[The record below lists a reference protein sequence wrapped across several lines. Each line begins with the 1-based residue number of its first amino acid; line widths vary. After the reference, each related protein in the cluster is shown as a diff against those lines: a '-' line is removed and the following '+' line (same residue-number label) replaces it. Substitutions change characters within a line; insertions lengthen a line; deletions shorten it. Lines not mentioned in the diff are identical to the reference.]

1 MDLKYV
7 TSEQVLEVTYEQE
20 IRRFVVT
27 SPPSQQPENL
37 EAKFDALALVP
48 TLQILIVGWD
58 TSVVLVGGGA
68 DEVVNPNS
76 LVLLSLL

>member
-7 TSEQVLEVTYEQE
+7 TSEQILEVTYEQE

-37 EAKFDALALVP
+37 EAKFDALALAP
-48 TLQILIVGWD
+48 TIQILTVGWD
-58 TSVVLVGGGA
+58 TSVVLVGGA
-68 DEVVNPNS
+68 DEVDS
-76 LVLLSLL
+76 HSSMVLLSFL